1 MVPRAVVTDASLSI
15 TARLLFTVLDSRQGT
30 NDYARVG
37 RQALA
42 DDLGVSVATV
52 KRALNELVEAGLIV
66 REATGRTNS
75 YTVVNLSRNGRLE
88 QSVKAHE
95 KATRKARR
103 VTSEPSDGSLVTR
116 LQSKNSLI
124 KNKASTTA
132 PPKASEG
139 PPAEVAVAAA
149 GDHEKKQKPSV
160 EPFLVERFLASLPD
174 PLRPKETQT
183 VAEAVGQS
191 AQRGWEPELLAAR
204 IAEEIPNRNAGP
216 GLAVSLLRQF
226 CQQPPAE
233 FFGRVQREPWC
244 GLCDEYSR
252 LRETAQGAV
261 ERCTA
266 CHPLRTTSE
275 EISPLEGSSL
285 TAEEPAGD
293 GAQYVEMIRADLM
306 ARNGFHDETDALL
319 EELALAEPE
328 TDALLEELALA
339 EPETDALLEELAL
352 AEQAEA
358 LTAFGSVA

>member
-1 MVPRAVVTDASLSI
+1 MVPRAVVTDSSLSI

-30 NDYARVG
+30 NDYVRVG

-42 DDLGVSVATV
+42 DDLGVSLGSV

-88 QSVKAHE
+88 QSVKAHA
-95 KATRKARR
+95 KAARKAQRP
-103 VTSEPSDGSLVTR
+103 TPEPSDGSPVSR

-132 PPKASEG
+132 PPKASEE

-174 PLRPKETQT
+174 HLRPKETQA
-183 VAEAVGQS
+183 VADAVAVG

-204 IAEEIPNRNAGP
+204 IVEEIPNRNAGP
-216 GLAVSLLRQF
+216 GLTVSLLRQF

-233 FFGRVQREPWC
+233 FFGLSGAPAQRVQREPWC
-244 GLCDEYSR
+244 GLCDEHSR

-266 CHPLRTTSE
+266 CHPLRSASE

-285 TAEEPAGD
+285 TAEESAGD
-293 GAQYVEMIRADLM
+293 GAQYAEMIRADLR
-306 ARNGFHDETDALL
+306 ARNGSHDDTETLL
-319 EELALAEPE
+319 EELALAQP
-328 TDALLEELALA
+328 
-339 EPETDALLEELAL
+339 
-352 AEQAEA
+352 AEA
-358 LTAFGSVA
+358 LTASVSVEKPAAEAVIA